1 MKTGTRAQYI
11 LGVTDALT
19 EIVAVGVVDTGMQAP
34 PTTMYASVSQSVQ
47 LPVNLSQ
54 VLQ

>member
-1 MKTGTRAQYI
+1 MTRAEYV
-11 LGVTDALT
+11 LGVFDALT
-19 EIVAVGVVDTGMQAP
+19 EMVAVGVVDTGMQAP
-34 PTTMYASVSQSVQ
+34 PTTMYATVSHPVQ